1 MKSLLQTGSGMI
13 STYAGQLADAHEKGS
28 RGEDMCNQKNSIRI
42 LGVWYAFAL
51 LSGSAVAQDI
61 TAFENGYL
69 TFTNKNP
76 SLYYRIEFKPNLTGA
91 AVWDGDHNGLKNIQT
106 NASVVTLPVGMFF
119 RVVGSTDLVGVGT
132 AGGSDILAS
141 KTIYVNGKEVSGT
154 MPNIGQQNITPEAT
168 AQPISAGYHNGTGAV
183 AGDANLVAGNIKTNV
198 IIFGVAGTLSTDAG
212 AYPASVPKTGQ
223 TTTYYTHDDGNLQKG
238 VAWPNPR
245 FTDNGNGTVT
255 DNRTGL
261 IWLKTAGFGAGRWKE
276 AILYCGGVNSGEQG
290 LTDGSVEGD
299 WRLPN
304 RFELESLIAVESIAP
319 VLPSGHPF
327 TSVIA
332 GYYWTSTTDASFT
345 NDAWRVNIYN
355 GIVVSGAKAY
365 PDGLVWPVRGGN

>member
-1 MKSLLQTGSGMI
+1 
-13 STYAGQLADAHEKGS
+13 
-28 RGEDMCNQKNSIRI
+28 MCNQKNSIRI

-255 DNRTGL
+255 DNLTGL
-261 IWLKTAGFGAGRWKE
+261 IWLKNANGFGTQDWITALTVC
-276 AILYCGGVNSGEQG
+276 ATLNSGEQG
-290 LTDGSVEGD
+290 LTDGSKEGD

-304 RFELESLIAVESIAP
+304 RFELVSLLDLAHFNPALS
-319 VLPSGHPF
+319 SGHPF
-327 TSVIA
+327 LGVQPEV
-332 GYYWTSTTDASFT
+332 YWTSTTVVDWTEAAWFVFMYQGSVSSYLKT
-345 NDAWRVNIYN
+345 NPY
-355 GIVVSGAKAY
+355 
-365 PDGLVWPVRGGN
+365 LVWPVRDGK